1 MSALEPYAAL
11 LCVTS
16 TTGDGEAPDSSA
28 PFFRALRRH
37 ASEGKRLPNLRYA
50 LLGTVFAHMH
60 SFLHGILAIESV
72 CAMEQFLSMHVSV
85 VSFIRRFAIFSPAGA
100 GLGDSNYSKFCR
112 STRDLDSLLHG
123 LGATRIAETALADDA
138 VGYAHQRATRMFNH
152 FFTSSF

>member
-50 LLGTVFAHMH
+50 LLGALSAVD
-60 SFLHGILAIESV
+60 ILFEA
-72 CAMEQFLSMHVSV
+72 C
-85 VSFIRRFAIFSPAGA
+85 IF
-100 GLGDSNYSKFCR
+100 
-112 STRDLDSLLHG
+112 
-123 LGATRIAETALADDA
+123 
-138 VGYAHQRATRMFNH
+138 
-152 FFTSSF
+152 